1 MKIAILFVIAFV
13 GLILVIGALLPKKHV
28 ASKSI
33 VVRRDPR
40 SVYDLVRD
48 FEHAPQWR
56 TDVKRVEILSPSQF
70 RENGEVTY
78 EVVEDE
84 PGHELVTRIVNKDLG
99 YSGSWTYAFDPVP
112 DGTRVTITE
121 NGEVSNI
128 IFRFMSRFVFGHT
141 ATIEKTLAALQ
152 RRLA

>member
-1 MKIAILFVIAFV
+1 MKIAILFVIALI
-13 GLILVIGALLPKKHV
+13 GLILVIGALLPKKHI

-33 VVRRDPR
+33 VIHRDPR
-40 SVYDLVRD
+40 SVYDVIRD

-56 TDVKRVEILSPSQF
+56 TNVKRVEILSPSQF

-78 EVVEDE
+78 DVVSDD
-84 PGHELVTRIVNKDLG
+84 PGRQLVTRIADKNLG
-99 YSGSWTYAFDPVP
+99 YSGSWTYAFDAVP
-112 DGTRVTITE
+112 EGTRVTITE

-128 IFRFMSRFVFGHT
+128 LFRFMSRFVFGHT